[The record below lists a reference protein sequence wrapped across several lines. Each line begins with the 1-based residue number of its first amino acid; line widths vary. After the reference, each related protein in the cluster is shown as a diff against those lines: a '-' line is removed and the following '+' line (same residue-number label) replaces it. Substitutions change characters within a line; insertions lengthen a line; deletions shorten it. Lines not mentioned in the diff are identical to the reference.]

1 MQWSIAAGTL
11 QLPKRP
17 KLKISLSSL
26 TLSWGDRVILQA
38 LICYVIFHPL
48 FL

>member
-1 MQWSIAAGTL
+1 MHWSIEAGTL

-17 KLKISLSSL
+17 KRKISLSSL
-26 TLSWGDRVILQA
+26 TLRQGDRVILQA